1 MAGFLNLK
9 CFCSTKEH
17 CHIKLCM
24 DNSIAVSY
32 LQNVRGGGKIPA
44 LHAFAREIWLW
55 CKQRNIW
62 LTACH
67 LPGRDNIEADKLT
80 RNLSKEMEWMVDKK
94 IFQEIS
100 ANFGTP
106 ELSYSHQE

>member
-24 DNSIAVSY
+24 DNSIVVSY
-32 LQNVRGGGKIPA
+32 LQNMGGRYQ
-44 LHAFAREIWLW
+44 LSREIWLW
-55 CKQRNIW
+55 CKRRNIW
-62 LTACH
+62 LTSCH

-80 RNLSKEMEWMVDKK
+80 RNLSKDME
-94 IFQEIS
+94 
-100 ANFGTP
+100 
-106 ELSYSHQE
+106 